1 MRTQTEVDG
10 EGVLAV
16 YVKKACEH
24 LNVSPAAFTFA
35 VRKSG
40 IGRTQIKRHFIK
52 EGSGSVIVKQ
62 GSDDCTNRSCCAVF
76 LKDLPDNIR
85 CQLRECELPLVS
97 FIQVHFSFDFANN

>member
-10 EGVLAV
+10 EEVLAV
-16 YVKKACEH
+16 YAKKACEH

-40 IGRTQIKRHFIK
+40 IGRTQIKRHFLK

-62 GSDDCTNRSCCAVF
+62 GSDDCTNQSCCAIF
-76 LKDLPDNIR
+76 LKDLPVNIYSV
-85 CQLRECELPLVS
+85 LR
-97 FIQVHFSFDFANN
+97 DRK